1 MKKLTKDRIKLS
13 TTTLRPLGHLL
24 SPDALAQIAGGLLK
38 ASAYSCGC
46 ITRAPGG
53 CP

>member
-13 TTTLRPLGHLL
+13 STTLRPLGPH
-24 SPDALAQIAGGLLK
+24 PDQLAQIAGGLLK
-38 ASAYSCGC
+38 LSAYSCGC